1 VALFGG
7 KKKEAAPMPPA
18 MPGQGAGIPTERVI
32 QMRQQGIPDNQIID
46 SLQKEGYNSTQI
58 YDAISQAEIKATIE
72 APPGTEVEVSFQG
85 GPMGMEGQQQMQY
98 PEPIPQYQEPMQ
110 QRGMPPPPQQDIPSP
125 YPSSGSKREEFE
137 EIAESIID
145 EKWEELIKDLDK
157 IVVWKEE
164 TDIKIVKIEQ
174 QVKDLKDRFEELHEG
189 VLAKI
194 GDYDKNMRNVG
205 ADLQSMESVF
215 KKILPTFTENVN
227 ELSRITSRVKES
239 KKLK

>member
-7 KKKEAAPMPPA
+7 KKREAAPMPPM
-18 MPGQGAGIPTERVI
+18 MPGAGIPTERVI

-85 GPMGMEGQQQMQY
+85 GPAGAQQQMPY
-98 PEPIPQYQEPMQ
+98 PEPMPQYQEPMQ
-110 QRGMPPPPQQDIPSP
+110 QRGMPPPPEPIPSP
-125 YPSSGSKREEFE
+125 ASYNPSGSKREEFE

-157 IVVWKEE
+157 IISWKEE
-164 TDIKIVKIEQ
+164 TDARILKIEQ
-174 QVKDLKDRFEELHEG
+174 QVNELKDRFDELHKG
-189 VLAKI
+189 ILAKI
-194 GDYDKNMRNVG
+194 GDYDKNIRNVG
-205 ADLQSMESVF
+205 ANLQSMESVF

-227 ELSRITSRVKES
+227 ELSRITSRAKES